1 MTSTRYL
8 KIADRLAAELA
19 GAAPGTRVAS
29 EPELAGRFG
38 VGRAA
43 ARSALQELERR
54 LLVRRVQGAG
64 TFVNR
69 RIDYVISHSAPPSW
83 HTTISAAGATPRSQI
98 KSVQRVPIPDGPAR
112 RLGCPAG
119 TSTFHIVRYFYIDD
133 LLGSWAEEWVPVALA
148 PDLEL
153 GLHAVESIDL
163 VLRQMA
169 RVTPVRAWCRVSVDI
184 PPGEVLTALGTE
196 ASMPMWLVESLSR
209 DETSGDALMCSSTWT
224 RADAIR
230 YVVELGSERP

>member
-1 MTSTRYL
+1 
-8 KIADRLAAELA
+8 
-19 GAAPGTRVAS
+19 
-29 EPELAGRFG
+29 

-69 RIDYVISHSAPPSW
+69 RIDYVISHSVPPSW

-98 KSVQRVPIPDGPAR
+98 KSVQRVPIPLLPAE
-112 RLGCPAG
+112 RLGCPVG
-119 TSTFHIVRYFYIDD
+119 TPAFHIVRYFYIDD
-133 LLGSWAEEWVPVALA
+133 LLGSWAEEWVPVELA

-169 RVTPVRAWCRVSVDI
+169 KVIPVRAWCRVSVDI

-209 DETSGDALMCSSTWT
+209 DETSGAALMCSSTWT